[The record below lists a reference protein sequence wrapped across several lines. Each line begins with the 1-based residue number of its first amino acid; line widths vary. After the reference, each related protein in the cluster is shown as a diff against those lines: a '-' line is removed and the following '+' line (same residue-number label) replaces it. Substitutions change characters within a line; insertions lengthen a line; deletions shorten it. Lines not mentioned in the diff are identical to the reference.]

1 MVQSMTG
8 FGRSEKKINSF
19 GAVTVEIRTINHKF
33 LETVIHLPDG
43 FMALED
49 RIKKEIETRIRRGRV
64 TCVINIIEQGKR
76 DVVINQEMA
85 KKYVGAF
92 RAMAKKYALSDD
104 IGISTLVNLP
114 GVLTFAES
122 KIPTA
127 QLWPGLELLLRQ
139 ALNETVKMRT
149 REGQST
155 AKNLVIRNEAIRK
168 DLDKVKDR
176 FKAAV
181 KERSAVFA
189 TDGERA
195 SFLKESDITEEIER
209 LDYHL
214 KNFRMKL
221 HAGGPVGKELDFI
234 AQEMQREANTMGA
247 KSCDPAISGKVVEM
261 KSQIEKMREQIQNI
275 V

>member
-76 DVVINQEMA
+76 DVVINQEMV
-85 KKYVGAF
+85 KKYVGTF

-104 IGISTLVNLP
+104 IGIATLVNLP

-127 QLWPGLELLLRQ
+127 QLWPGLQRLLRQ
-139 ALNETVKMRT
+139 AVNETVGMRT

-155 AKNLVIRNEAIRK
+155 AKNLLSRNEIIRG

-176 FKAAV
+176 FKAAIR
-181 KERSAVFA
+181 ERSAVFA

-221 HAGGPVGKELDFI
+221 HAGGQVGKELDFI

-261 KSQIEKMREQIQNI
+261 KSQIEKMREQLQNI

>member
-33 LETVIHLPDG
+33 LETVIHLPAG
-43 FMALED
+43 FLALED
-49 RIKKEIETRIRRGRV
+49 RIKKEIETRISRGRV
-64 TCVINIIEQGKR
+64 TCVINIIEQASR
-76 DVVINQEMA
+76 DVVINQQMVA
-85 KKYVGAF
+85 KYVKAF
-92 RAMAKKYALSDD
+92 RSMAKKYALSGD
-104 IGISTLVNLP
+104 IGVADLVNLP
-114 GVLTFAES
+114 GVVTFAES
-122 KIPTA
+122 RIPTA
-127 QLWPGLELLLRQ
+127 QLWPGLHRLVRQ
-139 ALNETVKMRT
+139 ALDETIKMRL

-155 AKNLVIRNEAIRK
+155 AKNLISRNETIRT
-168 DLDKVKDR
+168 DLEKVKDR
-176 FKAAV
+176 FKKAV
-181 KERSAVFA
+181 NERSAVFA
-189 TDGERA
+189 TDAERA

-214 KNFRMKL
+214 KSFRMKI
-221 HAGGPVGKELDFI
+221 ATSGSIGKELDFI

-261 KSQIEKMREQIQNI
+261 KSQIEKMREQLQNI